1 MPDCTVEEVKP
12 FLKKFTGETK
22 KFYCKG
28 EEHTFTISLG
38 FAEYPVLA
46 DDRSQLMRCADMALY
61 EVKMRGK
68 NGCMA
73 YREGERIKSRA
84 KLGFAVKD
92 IIDNMPGAFIVYRAD
107 KENDEILL
115 ANNELLRLTG
125 CKNMDEL
132 LAYTGKS
139 FCNLI
144 RPDEQ
149 ESCQKSIWSQIN
161 GGHSNDYIFFHMKKQ
176 TAHIFQCSIMTG

>member
-1 MPDCTVEEVKP
+1 MATIMIDCIYGCLLYTS
-12 FLKKFTGETK
+12 
-22 KFYCKG
+22 
-28 EEHTFTISLG
+28 HTFTISLG

-92 IIDNMPGAFIVYRAD
+92 IID
-107 KENDEILL
+107 L
-115 ANNELLRLTG
+115 
-125 CKNMDEL
+125 
-132 LAYTGKS
+132 S
-139 FCNLI
+139 LI
-144 RPDEQ
+144 
-149 ESCQKSIWSQIN
+149 
-161 GGHSNDYIFFHMKKQ
+161 
-176 TAHIFQCSIMTG
+176 HI

>member
-1 MPDCTVEEVKP
+1 M
-12 FLKKFTGETK
+12 
-22 KFYCKG
+22 
-28 EEHTFTISLG
+28 S
-38 FAEYPVLA
+38 
-46 DDRSQLMRCADMALY
+46 CADKALY

-125 CKNMDEL
+125 CKTWM
-132 LAYTGKS
+132 
-139 FCNLI
+139 
-144 RPDEQ
+144 
-149 ESCQKSIWSQIN
+149 SCL
-161 GGHSNDYIFFHMKKQ
+161 
-176 TAHIFQCSIMTG
+176 HIQVRAFAI

>member
-1 MPDCTVEEVKP
+1 MILESDTNEKAKKRFIVPAVEVKP
-12 FLKKFTGETK
+12 FLKKFTEETR

-28 EEHTFTISLG
+28 EERACTISLG

-61 EVKMRGK
+61 EVKMSWK

-132 LAYTGKS
+132 LAYTIYLS
-139 FCNLI
+139 
-144 RPDEQ
+144 E
-149 ESCQKSIWSQIN
+149 
-161 GGHSNDYIFFHMKKQ
+161 
-176 TAHIFQCSIMTG
+176 

>member
-1 MPDCTVEEVKP
+1 MKKLKKRFIVPAVEVKP
-12 FLKKFTGETK
+12 FLKKFTEETR

-28 EEHTFTISLG
+28 EERAFTISLG

-61 EVKMRGK
+61 EVKMSGK

-73 YREGERIKSRA
+73 YLEGERIKSRA

-115 ANNELLRLTG
+115 VNNEPLRITG

-132 LAYTGKS
+132 LAYTIYLS
-139 FCNLI
+139 
-144 RPDEQ
+144 E
-149 ESCQKSIWSQIN
+149 
-161 GGHSNDYIFFHMKKQ
+161 
-176 TAHIFQCSIMTG
+176 